1 MEGGRK
7 QLSDFEKQ
15 VIVLFKSENPAWELT
30 KCLAVLPNF
39 FQRLQRISLIMLLLL
54 CDEKNLKQLVHAKK
68 ERVQRNEFQMRNVP
82 Q

>member
-7 QLSDFEKQ
+7 QLSDFERQ
-15 VIVLFKSENPAWELT
+15 VIILFKSENPTWGLT
-30 KCLAVLPNF
+30 KCLVVLPNF

-54 CDEKNLKQLVHAKK
+54 CNEKDLKQLVHAKK